1 MGRHR
6 AATQRAGEA
15 DRGLRRKGALAL
27 SDGLRYFIHENE
39 ILISSFGDIRMVDP
53 RNTTDDEWVSVGAY
67 PDVESAQVVS
77 GLLTVEGVQNRLIA
91 REPGGPLFGELGE
104 WSVLVPPESVEAAER
119 ILAEPPPTDAELTA
133 LALKDPPPDDFDDES
148 GR

>member
-1 MGRHR
+1 LQG
-6 AATQRAGEA
+6 RAGGFGNDYHYGGRDSA
-15 DRGLRRKGALAL
+15 
-27 SDGLRYFIHENE
+27 
-39 ILISSFGDIRMVDP
+39 SSVQIQNRGDIPMADP
-53 RNTTDDEWVSVGAY
+53 RTTVDDGWVSVGAY

-77 GLLTVEGVQNRLIA
+77 GRLSIEGVQNRLIA
-91 REPGGPLFGELGE
+91 REPGGPLFGVLGE

-133 LALKDPPPDDFDDES
+133 LALEDPPPDDFDASANPPVGPEARDES

>member
-1 MGRHR
+1 MG
-6 AATQRAGEA
+6 QRRRVPGRGIGASGLRPTDRGGGAEPA
-15 DRGLRRKGALAL
+15 DR
-27 SDGLRYFIHENE
+27 
-39 ILISSFGDIRMVDP
+39 
-53 RNTTDDEWVSVGAY
+53 
-67 PDVESAQVVS
+67 
-77 GLLTVEGVQNRLIA
+77 A
-91 REPGGPLFGELGE
+91 RAWRPLFGELGE